1 MNPLIFKL
9 IKIGI
14 FIAAGFIT
22 AKISVKYLKRRNP
35 AASMSDPEIIALA
48 VFCGAIVSGFFSFV
62 IKRVLF

>member
-1 MNPLIFKL
+1 MNPLVFKL

-22 AKISVKYLKRRNP
+22 AKISLKYLKRRNP
-35 AASMSDPEIIALA
+35 AAAMSDPEIIALA
-48 VFCGAIVSGFFSFV
+48 VFCGALVSGFFSFV

>member
-1 MNPLIFKL
+1 MNPLVIKL

-14 FIAAGFIT
+14 FITAGFIT

-35 AASMSDPEIIALA
+35 AAAMSDPEIIALA
-48 VFCGAIVSGFFSFV
+48 VFCGALVSGVFSFV